1 MSTTLTLK
9 LTPFELTDDAFY
21 DLCQANPALK
31 FERTAQGELVIMSP
45 TGGETGNRNA
55 KLTAR
60 LELWAEADATGLTFD
75 SSTCFML
82 PNGAERSP
90 DAAWIK
96 QDRWQ
101 ALTPEQR
108 RTFPPIAPDF
118 VVELRSSSDGLE
130 ALQQKMQEYLQN
142 GVRLGWLIDLQ
153 NQRVEIYRPSQAVEI
168 LESPDNLSGEDVL
181 PNFVLRLE
189 QIL

>member
-75 SSTCFML
+75 SSTCFRL

-90 DAAWIK
+90 DAAWIR
-96 QDRWQ
+96 QERWQ

-142 GVRLGWLIDLQ
+142 GVRLGWLIDPQ

-168 LESPDNLSGEDVL
+168 LQSPDNLSGEDVL